1 VPLVEVA
8 KLGQENHEVNS
19 NIDTNIG
26 DYVRKWKQ
34 WKR

>member
-1 VPLVEVA
+1 
-8 KLGQENHEVNS
+8 LGQENHEVYS

-34 WKR
+34 WKC